1 MARYVAQLTSAA
13 ALSSGVAFGWVGYSS
28 TVGLRLRRVQLG
40 TVAGTSAP
48 SSQQL
53 QVGINITSTGTP
65 AGGTAVTS
73 FKLNPAYASPANAL
87 YTGWGGT
94 VPTLAGTDAVSLAFN
109 SQSGG
114 DWPWEVPEDFWPG
127 SVPGTAVGFAFVNRA
142 NAAPAGMSYVLTTEW
157 EE

>member
-13 ALSSGVAFGWVGYSS
+13 ALASGTAFAWVGYSS

-40 TVAGTSAP
+40 TIAGTSAP

-53 QVGINITSTGTP
+53 QVGINVTSSGTP
-65 AGGTAVTS
+65 STPVNATVQS
-73 FKLNPAYASPANAL
+73 KMNPAFAANANNL
-87 YTGWGGT
+87 ISAWTT
-94 VPTLAGTDAVSLAFN
+94 APTLASADTISLAFN

-114 DWPWEVPEDFWPG
+114 DWPWEVPEDFWPS
-127 SVPGTAVGFAFVNRA
+127 SVPAANVGFAFVNRV
-142 NAAPAGMSYVLTTEW
+142 NALPSGMSLVLTCEW